1 MKNSEIV
8 TPLIYNQ
15 VEYFDYGVHKKT
27 GEIYSKKR
35 GEWEKRESSVS
46 GKGSPYPKLLL
57 SVNGKKKSIQT
68 HIAVHETLNPTL
80 PLPPDVTVKQWRVTP
95 NSVKQHMR
103 HIYEVNHID
112 HVHTNYNPKNLE
124 WVTKQQNIEAYQKH
138 KKRQAA

>member
-1 MKNSEIV
+1 MKNIV

-15 VEYFDYGVHKKT
+15 VEYSDYGVHKKT

-35 GEWEKRESSVS
+35 GEWEKMESKVS
-46 GKGSPYPKLLL
+46 GKGSPYPKLQL

-80 PLPPDVTVKQWRVTP
+80 PLPPDVTEKEWRVTP
-95 NSVKQHMR
+95 NSVKHHMR
-103 HIYEVNHID
+103 RIYEVNHID

-124 WVTKQQNIEAYQKH
+124 WVTKQQNVNAYQKFRR
-138 KKRQAA
+138 KKAA